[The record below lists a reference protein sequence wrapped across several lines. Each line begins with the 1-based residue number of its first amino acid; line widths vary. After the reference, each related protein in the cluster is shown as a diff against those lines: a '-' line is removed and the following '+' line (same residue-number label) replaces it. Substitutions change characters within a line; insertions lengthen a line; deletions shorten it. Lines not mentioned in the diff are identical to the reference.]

1 MPSGALVGFVYKPNV
16 PGVTDLINSLVKSL
30 KLGGDCWIVDS
41 SKLDIGT
48 DTMASTSTIIT
59 AGGDG
64 TILRVV
70 RLAAPYSVPI
80 LGINLGRVG
89 FMAELTVDEAAREIP
104 GYLQGSPRVEKR
116 MMLQASVISPGAAE
130 PRLVVHALNDVVV
143 TRGAE
148 VRLLDI
154 ETRIDD
160 VLLITYRADGVIV
173 ATPTG
178 STGYALSAGGPVLYP
193 EAMEML
199 LQPVAA
205 HMSFQTGIIIP
216 ADSVVELRVDG
227 DQEAVIT
234 ADGFTDTGLGPGDKV
249 VVARSPHVARFLRR
263 APPSGFYATLTEGLG
278 VSGRQVPHA
287 PTL

>member
-1 MPSGALVGFVYKPNV
+1 MPSGALVGFVYKPNA

-30 KLGGDCWIVDS
+30 KLGGNCWIADS

-104 GYLQGSPRVEKR
+104 GYLHGSPRVEKR
-116 MMLQASVISPGAAE
+116 MMLQASVTSPGAAE

-227 DQEAVIT
+227 DQEAVLT
-234 ADGFTDTGLGPGDKV
+234 ADGFTDTSLGPGDKV
-249 VVARSPHVARFLRR
+249 VVERSPHMARFLRR